1 MYPIGSKV
9 MIKNVH
15 RNSKLEEAFF
25 GPFFI
30 KGYTKNKSYILM
42 DQAQNLLS
50 RDVPTQQ
57 IKLVDPNVASQNN
70 VKDKHYEVQ
79 AIIAHRGVPTN
90 YEYLVH
96 WLGYN
101 DSADHT
107 WQKESD
113 LSSKLHIQ
121 LYWNR
126 RNSGTSNTKDTP
138 LANTVNNTI
147 RKRTDRNKH
156 SNKNAQII
164 KRSKRLLAKQQQQ

>member
-1 MYPIGSKV
+1 
-9 MIKNVH
+9 
-15 RNSKLEEAFF
+15 
-25 GPFFI
+25 
-30 KGYTKNKSYILM
+30 M

-101 DSADHT
+101 DPADHT

-113 LSSKLHIQ
+113 FDSKLHIQ
-121 LYWNR
+121 LYWSR
-126 RNSGTSNTKDTP
+126 RNSGTSNTKDAP
-138 LANTVNNTI
+138 LANTVNNTV
-147 RKRTDRNKH
+147 RKRADRNKH
-156 SNKNAQII
+156 SNKNTQIL
-164 KRSKRLLAKQQQQ
+164 KRSKKTTC